1 MLTLQQKSTHRSTF
15 LIVTAFCSFNKR
27 LDYQWFAN
35 AKHGFEESTHI
46 CTSFYLCHPN
56 QAAVEDGKSD
66 MDVKE
71 IMDTWTLQMGY
82 PVVTITR
89 DYDRADGVIQFNATQ
104 ERFLLNPDNPDANTQ
119 E

>member
-1 MLTLQQKSTHRSTF
+1 M
-15 LIVTAFCSFNKR
+15 
-27 LDYQWFAN
+27 
-35 AKHGFEESTHI
+35 
-46 CTSFYLCHPN
+46 
-56 QAAVEDGKSD
+56 
-66 MDVKE
+66 KE

-89 DYDRADGVIQFNATQ
+89 DYDSAESMIQFNATQ